1 MSFSNDVK
9 NELSRLETNEVCC
22 DKAELLGVLRM
33 SGAIVIRGMNIGI
46 HFSTENAALARR
58 VLQILKNNYQVQ
70 TEVVITRSRRL
81 KKNNRYQ
88 VRVLPAPQVNIAMTE
103 LQLLSIESDLK
114 NPLLTKQ
121 CCKRAFLRGAFLGG
135 GSISRP
141 SSDYHLEMVTG
152 NEDFARSIIKV
163 MHTFSMKAKLTDR
176 KNDYIVYL
184 KDGES
189 ITNFLRVIGAHNSMM
204 ELENARVLKE
214 MRNMMKPDVIVH
226 FPGKRDIIIDSK
238 VSLKA
243 YMAYLAA
250 EDDAMRAFHIKEHV
264 ASVRRHIDQ
273 LASKRY
279 DKYHINSLDYVMLF
293 IPNEPS
299 YFMAMEAD
307 NKLWNYA
314 YKKNIVLI
322 SPSNLISTLFVVN
335 SLWTRERQQRDVQK
349 IVDTANAIY
358 DKFVNFTDNFTKID
372 VALKKADEAYTEAF
386 KQLTS
391 GKGNITKRLNEL
403 KEQGLLTTT
412 KQIPDGFLDGE

>member
-1 MSFSNDVK
+1 VSFSNDVK

-88 VRVLPAPQVNIAMTE
+88 VRVLPAPQVNLAMTE
-103 LQLLSIESDLK
+103 LQLLSMESDLK

-152 NEDFARSIIKV
+152 NEDFARSIIKI

-204 ELENARVLKE
+204 EFEGVRVLKE
-214 MRNMMKPDVIVH
+214 MRNNVN
-226 FPGKRDIIIDSK
+226 
-238 VSLKA
+238 
-243 YMAYLAA
+243 
-250 EDDAMRAFHIKEHV
+250 
-264 ASVRRHIDQ
+264 RR
-273 LASKRY
+273 
-279 DKYHINSLDYVMLF
+279 
-293 IPNEPS
+293 
-299 YFMAMEAD
+299 
-307 NKLWNYA
+307 
-314 YKKNIVLI
+314 
-322 SPSNLISTLFVVN
+322 VN
-335 SLWTRERQQRDVQK
+335 CE
-349 IVDTANAIY
+349 TANLGKVVKAAVRQVNCI
-358 DKFVNFTDNFTKID
+358 KFID
-372 VALKKADEAYTEAF
+372 EHMGLSELPEALQETAKLRLKYPEA
-386 KQLTS
+386 S
-391 GKGNITKRLNEL
+391 LNEL
-403 KEQGLLTTT
+403 VEYSGGIGKSGINHRLKKLQEMAIGLGMEVE
-412 KQIPDGFLDGE
+412 KD

>member
-1 MSFSNDVK
+1 LSFSNDVK

-214 MRNMMKPDVIVH
+214 MRNNVN
-226 FPGKRDIIIDSK
+226 
-238 VSLKA
+238 
-243 YMAYLAA
+243 
-250 EDDAMRAFHIKEHV
+250 
-264 ASVRRHIDQ
+264 RR
-273 LASKRY
+273 
-279 DKYHINSLDYVMLF
+279 
-293 IPNEPS
+293 
-299 YFMAMEAD
+299 
-307 NKLWNYA
+307 
-314 YKKNIVLI
+314 
-322 SPSNLISTLFVVN
+322 VN
-335 SLWTRERQQRDVQK
+335 CE
-349 IVDTANAIY
+349 TANLGKVVKAAVRQVNCI
-358 DKFVNFTDNFTKID
+358 KFID
-372 VALKKADEAYTEAF
+372 EHMGLSELPEALQQTALLRLEYPEA
-386 KQLTS
+386 S
-391 GKGNITKRLNEL
+391 LNEL
-403 KEQGLLTTT
+403 VEYSGGIGKSGINHRLKKLQEMAIGLGMEVE
-412 KQIPDGFLDGE
+412 KD

>member
-1 MSFSNDVK
+1 MKGGGRLSFSNDVK

-22 DKAELLGVLRM
+22 DKAEVLGVLRM

-88 VRVLPAPQVNIAMTE
+88 VRVLPAPQVSIAMND
-103 LQLLSIESDLK
+103 LQLLSMESDLK
-114 NPLLTKQ
+114 NPLLNKQ

-204 ELENARVLKE
+204 ELENVRVLKE
-214 MRNMMKPDVIVH
+214 MRNNVNRRVNCETANL
-226 FPGKRDIIIDSK
+226 GKVVKAAVRQVNCIKFID
-238 VSLKA
+238 
-243 YMAYLAA
+243 
-250 EDDAMRAFHIKEHV
+250 EHMGLSELPQ
-264 ASVRRHIDQ
+264 ALQ
-273 LASKRY
+273 
-279 DKYHINSLDYVMLF
+279 
-293 IPNEPS
+293 
-299 YFMAMEAD
+299 
-307 NKLWNYA
+307 
-314 YKKNIVLI
+314 
-322 SPSNLISTLFVVN
+322 
-335 SLWTRERQQRDVQK
+335 
-349 IVDTANAIY
+349 DTARLRLEYPDA
-358 DKFVNFTDNFTKID
+358 
-372 VALKKADEAYTEAF
+372 
-386 KQLTS
+386 S
-391 GKGNITKRLNEL
+391 LNEL
-403 KEQGLLTTT
+403 VEYSGGIGKSGINHRLKKLQEMAVGLGMEVE
-412 KQIPDGFLDGE
+412 KA

>member
-1 MSFSNDVK
+1 MKGGGRLSFSNDVK

-22 DKAELLGVLRM
+22 DKAEVLGVLRM

-88 VRVLPAPQVNIAMTE
+88 VRVLPAPQVSIAMNE
-103 LQLLSIESDLK
+103 LQLLSMESE
-114 NPLLTKQ
+114 

-204 ELENARVLKE
+204 ELENVRVLKE
-214 MRNMMKPDVIVH
+214 MRNNVNRRVNCETANL
-226 FPGKRDIIIDSK
+226 GKVVKAAVRQVNCIKFID
-238 VSLKA
+238 
-243 YMAYLAA
+243 
-250 EDDAMRAFHIKEHV
+250 EHMGLSELPQ
-264 ASVRRHIDQ
+264 ALQ
-273 LASKRY
+273 
-279 DKYHINSLDYVMLF
+279 
-293 IPNEPS
+293 
-299 YFMAMEAD
+299 
-307 NKLWNYA
+307 
-314 YKKNIVLI
+314 
-322 SPSNLISTLFVVN
+322 
-335 SLWTRERQQRDVQK
+335 
-349 IVDTANAIY
+349 DTARLRLEYPDA
-358 DKFVNFTDNFTKID
+358 
-372 VALKKADEAYTEAF
+372 
-386 KQLTS
+386 S
-391 GKGNITKRLNEL
+391 LNEL
-403 KEQGLLTTT
+403 VEYSGGIGKSGINHRLKKLQEMAVGLGMEVE
-412 KQIPDGFLDGE
+412 KA

>member
-58 VLQILKNNYQVQ
+58 VLQILKTNYQVQ

-103 LQLLSIESDLK
+103 LQLLSMESDLK
-114 NPLLTKQ
+114 NPILTKQ

-189 ITNFLRVIGAHNSMM
+189 IINFLRVIGAHNSMM
-204 ELENARVLKE
+204 EFEGVRVVKE
-214 MRNMMKPDVIVH
+214 MRNNVNRRVNCETANL
-226 FPGKRDIIIDSK
+226 GKVVKAAVRQINCIKFID
-238 VSLKA
+238 
-243 YMAYLAA
+243 
-250 EDDAMRAFHIKEHV
+250 EHMGLSELPQ
-264 ASVRRHIDQ
+264 ALQ
-273 LASKRY
+273 
-279 DKYHINSLDYVMLF
+279 
-293 IPNEPS
+293 
-299 YFMAMEAD
+299 
-307 NKLWNYA
+307 
-314 YKKNIVLI
+314 
-322 SPSNLISTLFVVN
+322 
-335 SLWTRERQQRDVQK
+335 
-349 IVDTANAIY
+349 DTARLRLEYPDA
-358 DKFVNFTDNFTKID
+358 
-372 VALKKADEAYTEAF
+372 
-386 KQLTS
+386 S
-391 GKGNITKRLNEL
+391 LNEL
-403 KEQGLLTTT
+403 VEYSGGIGKSGINHRLKKLQEMAIGLGMEVE
-412 KQIPDGFLDGE
+412 KD

>member
-1 MSFSNDVK
+1 MKGGGRLSFSNDVK

-22 DKAELLGVLRM
+22 DKAEVLGVLRM

-88 VRVLPAPQVNIAMTE
+88 VRVLPAPQVSIAMNE
-103 LQLLSIESDLK
+103 LQLLSMESDLK
-114 NPLLTKQ
+114 NPLLNKQ

-204 ELENARVLKE
+204 ELENVRVLKE
-214 MRNMMKPDVIVH
+214 MRNNVNRRVNCETANL
-226 FPGKRDIIIDSK
+226 GKVVKAAVRQVNCIKFID
-238 VSLKA
+238 
-243 YMAYLAA
+243 
-250 EDDAMRAFHIKEHV
+250 EHMGLSELPQ
-264 ASVRRHIDQ
+264 ALQ
-273 LASKRY
+273 
-279 DKYHINSLDYVMLF
+279 
-293 IPNEPS
+293 
-299 YFMAMEAD
+299 
-307 NKLWNYA
+307 
-314 YKKNIVLI
+314 
-322 SPSNLISTLFVVN
+322 
-335 SLWTRERQQRDVQK
+335 
-349 IVDTANAIY
+349 DTARLRLEYPDA
-358 DKFVNFTDNFTKID
+358 
-372 VALKKADEAYTEAF
+372 
-386 KQLTS
+386 S
-391 GKGNITKRLNEL
+391 LNEL
-403 KEQGLLTTT
+403 V
-412 KQIPDGFLDGE
+412 D

>member
-1 MSFSNDVK
+1 LSFSNDVK

-103 LQLLSIESDLK
+103 LQLLSMESDLK

-204 ELENARVLKE
+204 EFEGVRVLKE
-214 MRNMMKPDVIVH
+214 MRNNVN
-226 FPGKRDIIIDSK
+226 
-238 VSLKA
+238 
-243 YMAYLAA
+243 
-250 EDDAMRAFHIKEHV
+250 
-264 ASVRRHIDQ
+264 RR
-273 LASKRY
+273 
-279 DKYHINSLDYVMLF
+279 
-293 IPNEPS
+293 
-299 YFMAMEAD
+299 
-307 NKLWNYA
+307 
-314 YKKNIVLI
+314 
-322 SPSNLISTLFVVN
+322 VN
-335 SLWTRERQQRDVQK
+335 CE
-349 IVDTANAIY
+349 TANLGKVVKAAVRQVNCI
-358 DKFVNFTDNFTKID
+358 KFID
-372 VALKKADEAYTEAF
+372 EHMGLSELPEALQETAKLRLKYPEA
-386 KQLTS
+386 S
-391 GKGNITKRLNEL
+391 LNEL
-403 KEQGLLTTT
+403 VEYSGGIGKSGINHRLKKLQEMAIGLGMEVE
-412 KQIPDGFLDGE
+412 KD

>member
-103 LQLLSIESDLK
+103 LQLLSMESDLK

-163 MHTFSMKAKLTDR
+163 MHTFSMKARLTDR

-204 ELENARVLKE
+204 EFEGVRVLKE
-214 MRNMMKPDVIVH
+214 MRNNVN
-226 FPGKRDIIIDSK
+226 
-238 VSLKA
+238 
-243 YMAYLAA
+243 
-250 EDDAMRAFHIKEHV
+250 
-264 ASVRRHIDQ
+264 RR
-273 LASKRY
+273 
-279 DKYHINSLDYVMLF
+279 
-293 IPNEPS
+293 
-299 YFMAMEAD
+299 
-307 NKLWNYA
+307 
-314 YKKNIVLI
+314 
-322 SPSNLISTLFVVN
+322 VN
-335 SLWTRERQQRDVQK
+335 CE
-349 IVDTANAIY
+349 TANLGKVVKAAVRQVNCI
-358 DKFVNFTDNFTKID
+358 KFID
-372 VALKKADEAYTEAF
+372 EHMGLSELPEALQETAKLRLKYPEA
-386 KQLTS
+386 S
-391 GKGNITKRLNEL
+391 LNEL
-403 KEQGLLTTT
+403 VEYSGGIGKSGINHRLKKLQEMAIGLGMEVE
-412 KQIPDGFLDGE
+412 KD

>member
-1 MSFSNDVK
+1 MKGGDRLSFSNDVK

-22 DKAELLGVLRM
+22 DKAEVLGVLRM

-88 VRVLPAPQVNIAMTE
+88 VRVLPAPQVSIAMNE
-103 LQLLSIESDLK
+103 LQLLSMESDLK
-114 NPLLTKQ
+114 NPLLNKQ

-204 ELENARVLKE
+204 ELENVRVLKE
-214 MRNMMKPDVIVH
+214 MRNNVNRRVNCETANL
-226 FPGKRDIIIDSK
+226 GKVVKAAVRQVNCIKFID
-238 VSLKA
+238 
-243 YMAYLAA
+243 
-250 EDDAMRAFHIKEHV
+250 EHMGLSELPQ
-264 ASVRRHIDQ
+264 ALQ
-273 LASKRY
+273 
-279 DKYHINSLDYVMLF
+279 
-293 IPNEPS
+293 
-299 YFMAMEAD
+299 
-307 NKLWNYA
+307 
-314 YKKNIVLI
+314 
-322 SPSNLISTLFVVN
+322 
-335 SLWTRERQQRDVQK
+335 
-349 IVDTANAIY
+349 DTARLRLEYPDA
-358 DKFVNFTDNFTKID
+358 
-372 VALKKADEAYTEAF
+372 
-386 KQLTS
+386 S
-391 GKGNITKRLNEL
+391 LNEL
-403 KEQGLLTTT
+403 VEYSGGIGKSGINHRLKKLQEMAVGLGMEVE
-412 KQIPDGFLDGE
+412 KA

>member
-103 LQLLSIESDLK
+103 LQLLSMESDLK

-204 ELENARVLKE
+204 EFEGVRVLKE
-214 MRNMMKPDVIVH
+214 MRNNVN
-226 FPGKRDIIIDSK
+226 
-238 VSLKA
+238 
-243 YMAYLAA
+243 
-250 EDDAMRAFHIKEHV
+250 
-264 ASVRRHIDQ
+264 RR
-273 LASKRY
+273 
-279 DKYHINSLDYVMLF
+279 
-293 IPNEPS
+293 
-299 YFMAMEAD
+299 
-307 NKLWNYA
+307 
-314 YKKNIVLI
+314 
-322 SPSNLISTLFVVN
+322 VN
-335 SLWTRERQQRDVQK
+335 CE
-349 IVDTANAIY
+349 TANLGKVVKAAVRQVNCI
-358 DKFVNFTDNFTKID
+358 KFID
-372 VALKKADEAYTEAF
+372 EHMGLSELPEALQETAKLRLKYPEA
-386 KQLTS
+386 S
-391 GKGNITKRLNEL
+391 LNEL
-403 KEQGLLTTT
+403 VEYSGGIGKSGINHRLKKLQDMAIGLGMEVE
-412 KQIPDGFLDGE
+412 KD

>member
-88 VRVLPAPQVNIAMTE
+88 VRVLPAPQVNIPMTE
-103 LQLLSIESDLK
+103 LQLLSMESDLK

-204 ELENARVLKE
+204 EFEGVRVLKE
-214 MRNMMKPDVIVH
+214 MRNNVN
-226 FPGKRDIIIDSK
+226 
-238 VSLKA
+238 
-243 YMAYLAA
+243 
-250 EDDAMRAFHIKEHV
+250 
-264 ASVRRHIDQ
+264 RR
-273 LASKRY
+273 
-279 DKYHINSLDYVMLF
+279 
-293 IPNEPS
+293 
-299 YFMAMEAD
+299 
-307 NKLWNYA
+307 
-314 YKKNIVLI
+314 
-322 SPSNLISTLFVVN
+322 VN
-335 SLWTRERQQRDVQK
+335 CE
-349 IVDTANAIY
+349 TANLGKVVKAAVRQVNCI
-358 DKFVNFTDNFTKID
+358 KFID
-372 VALKKADEAYTEAF
+372 EHMGLSELPEALQETAKLRLKYPEA
-386 KQLTS
+386 S
-391 GKGNITKRLNEL
+391 LNEL
-403 KEQGLLTTT
+403 VEYSGGIGKSGINHRLKKLQEMAIGLGMEVE
-412 KQIPDGFLDGE
+412 KD

>member
-103 LQLLSIESDLK
+103 LQLLSMESDLK

-204 ELENARVLKE
+204 EFEGVRVLKE
-214 MRNMMKPDVIVH
+214 MRNNVN
-226 FPGKRDIIIDSK
+226 
-238 VSLKA
+238 
-243 YMAYLAA
+243 
-250 EDDAMRAFHIKEHV
+250 
-264 ASVRRHIDQ
+264 RR
-273 LASKRY
+273 
-279 DKYHINSLDYVMLF
+279 
-293 IPNEPS
+293 
-299 YFMAMEAD
+299 
-307 NKLWNYA
+307 
-314 YKKNIVLI
+314 
-322 SPSNLISTLFVVN
+322 VN
-335 SLWTRERQQRDVQK
+335 CE
-349 IVDTANAIY
+349 TANLGKVVKAAVRQVNCI
-358 DKFVNFTDNFTKID
+358 KFID
-372 VALKKADEAYTEAF
+372 EHMGLSELPEALQETAKLRLKYPEA
-386 KQLTS
+386 S
-391 GKGNITKRLNEL
+391 LNEL
-403 KEQGLLTTT
+403 VEYSGGIGKSGINHRLKKLQELAIGLGMEVE
-412 KQIPDGFLDGE
+412 KD